1 MKCCGETE
9 RGNKEK
15 CALGL
20 FGLTL
25 YSVDCVLSTVLSVL
39 LILFDFTLI
48 AML

>member
-20 FGLTL
+20 FDLTETVERGL
-25 YSVDCVLSTVLSVL
+25 CVEHCSKC
-39 LILFDFTLI
+39 FTHI
-48 AML
+48 I